1 MAQCAGGAITAP
13 PTMPLSRI
21 DPARAGALLLGAT
34 LVAAAMAGIAAP
46 GVIAPETPV
55 RTSSPPAPSAAAGA
69 APDLQAL
76 VKQARQAQR
85 ADILA
90 WREYR
95 FDRQERIEEL
105 TDTGQVKSVRTFDFE
120 ITPVGE
126 GFDERLLMRDGLTP
140 SEGEIEDQ
148 RRSGRFQKHY
158 QTLLA
163 GSEEEDPE
171 GGYSI
176 STLLRLSEYRYG
188 GREMLEGVECHRLD
202 FEPQEHPPGSGLE
215 ARIAEAMSGSLW
227 LSAEG
232 AHLVRARTTSS
243 RPITLSLGLFKV
255 QSLEVG
261 FDAERVAADR
271 FLPRQLSIVSH
282 ARLVFLGQHRRRV
295 FTYSE
300 YTPLPPRPGSAP
312 GPGSE
317 RGVPLPGPG

>member
-1 MAQCAGGAITAP
+1 MSGN
-13 PTMPLSRI
+13 
-21 DPARAGALLLGAT
+21 D
-34 LVAAAMAGIAAP
+34 AAHGSA
-46 GVIAPETPV
+46 
-55 RTSSPPAPSAAAGA
+55 AAAGA
-69 APDLQAL
+69 TPDLEAL

-95 FDRQERIEEL
+95 FDRQERVEEL

-163 GSEEEDPE
+163 GSGEEDPE

-188 GREMLEGVECHRLD
+188 GRETLDGVECHRLD
-202 FEPQEHPPGSGLE
+202 FDPQEHPPGSGLE

-261 FDAERVAADR
+261 FDAERVATDR
-271 FLPRQLSIVSH
+271 FLPRRLSIVSH
-282 ARLVFLGQHRRRV
+282 ARLVFIGQHRRRV
-295 FTYSE
+295 FTYSQ
-300 YTPLPPRPGSAP
+300 YTPLPG
-312 GPGSE
+312 